1 MQNKELKII
10 AGPDS
15 IDDYNIKE
23 IYEIAD
29 IEINNKKAIFG
40 TRTVGLKSRTGFD
53 ENNSDGGFMG
63 CDFDVIM
70 RNFNIFGLGGTA
82 DDLKPLPS
90 IDMADRIHR
99 DTGLLCS
106 TEVMLPAIQ
115 LACVAKSFKFKDFM
129 IWNPSVDQLGWHVRQ
144 MAGFANE
151 YGWIIG
157 LKNGK
162 WLGEDY
168 ETAENPNFKGQT
180 SIEKTWIGLVDYAK
194 IAPKTVLIQRG
205 CDLPNK
211 GQYRNLPIHQTA
223 KRTKLATPGIELY
236 YDPSHAL
243 GPKMR
248 DEIINNTVE
257 AMKLKIDEENYL
269 YDGILIEVG
278 TAKCDTDQHITV
290 KELKELAQKLSEFRD
305 LVGREGNN

>member
-1 MQNKELKII
+1 M
-10 AGPDS
+10 
-15 IDDYNIKE
+15 
-23 IYEIAD
+23 
-29 IEINNKKAIFG
+29 
-40 TRTVGLKSRTGFD
+40 RSR
-53 ENNSDGGFMG
+53 
-63 CDFDVIM
+63 
-70 RNFNIFGLGGTA
+70 RL
-82 DDLKPLPS
+82 
-90 IDMADRIHR
+90 IH
-99 DTGLLCS
+99 S
-106 TEVMLPAIQ
+106 
-115 LACVAKSFKFKDFM
+115 
-129 IWNPSVDQLGWHVRQ
+129 
-144 MAGFANE
+144 
-151 YGWIIG
+151 
-157 LKNGK
+157 
-162 WLGEDY
+162 
-168 ETAENPNFKGQT
+168 
-180 SIEKTWIGLVDYAK
+180 K

>member
-23 IYEIAD
+23 IYQIAD
-29 IEINNKKAIFG
+29 IKVNGKKAIFG

-53 ENNSDGGFMG
+53 EKNSDSGFMG
-63 CDFDVIM
+63 FDFDVIM
-70 RNFNIFGLGGTA
+70 RNFDIFGLGGTA

-90 IDMADRIHR
+90 IDMAEKIYR

-106 TEVMLPAIQ
+106 TEIMLPAIQ
-115 LACVAKSFKFKDFM
+115 LACIAKSFKFKPFM

-144 MAGFANE
+144 MAGFAGE
-151 YGWIIG
+151 YGWTVG

-168 ETAENPNFKGQT
+168 EIAEDPNFTGTT
-180 SIEKTWIGLVDYAK
+180 SIEKVWSGLVDYAK
-194 IAPKTVLIQRG
+194 LAPETILIQRG
-205 CDLPNK
+205 CDLPRK

-223 KRTKLATPGIELY
+223 KRTKLANPGISLY
-236 YDPSHAL
+236 YDPSHTL
-243 GPKMR
+243 GPNMR
-248 DEIINNTVE
+248 NEIVKNTIE
-257 AMKLKIDEENYL
+257 AMKMKIDENTYL
-269 YDGILIEVG
+269 YDGILIEAG
-278 TAKCDTDQHITV
+278 TAKCDTHQHITV
-290 KELKELAQKLSEFRD
+290 KELEEMANELAQFRD
-305 LVGREGNN
+305 LVGRE